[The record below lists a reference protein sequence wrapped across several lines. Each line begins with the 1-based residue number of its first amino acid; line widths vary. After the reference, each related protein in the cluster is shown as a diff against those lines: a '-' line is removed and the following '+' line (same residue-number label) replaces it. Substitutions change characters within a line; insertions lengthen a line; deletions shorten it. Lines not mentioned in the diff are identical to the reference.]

1 MKKSQVLS
9 FLPLMLLLFSCAPIP
24 QPTFIPPST
33 WRLVPESQDE
43 LIKYFD
49 ENKNNLNPVE
59 GIWNYNEDI
68 TAQDAYGRSQ
78 SFTKQNVYELAI
90 IKKNFTSPREFDV
103 VIISSIYPHW
113 DYPGRIKAELKS
125 TAYKKSYTVK
135 WFGGQYQP
143 MESNFIIDENGLMKG
158 VFDRWEKN
166 VRVTAESMFIK
177 SYPPFEDISTP
188 QYISSNIKS
197 TGSGFLISENGL
209 IITNYHVVEN
219 AEKIEISFPNKNI
232 TKEVSLKLKDIN
244 NDLAI
249 LEIDEFDFNKISNNH
264 IPYKLADIGDVK
276 VGQEVF
282 TLGFPLGSIMGS
294 KSRLS
299 TGRINSV
306 YGIQEDPRL
315 FQIGNPLQPG
325 NSGGALFNTKG
336 ELVGVVVSGLNAKFF
351 YDNLGIIPQNVNFAV
366 KVSYL
371 KNLLGMMPEND
382 EILNRKSKISN
393 LSMEDQVEKL
403 DPFIVQIK
411 VY

>member
-1 MKKSQVLS
+1 M
-9 FLPLMLLLFSCAPIP
+9 
-24 QPTFIPPST
+24 
-33 WRLVPESQDE
+33 
-43 LIKYFD
+43 
-49 ENKNNLNPVE
+49 
-59 GIWNYNEDI
+59 G
-68 TAQDAYGRSQ
+68 
-78 SFTKQNVYELAI
+78 
-90 IKKNFTSPREFDV
+90 
-103 VIISSIYPHW
+103 
-113 DYPGRIKAELKS
+113 
-125 TAYKKSYTVK
+125 
-135 WFGGQYQP
+135 
-143 MESNFIIDENGLMKG
+143 
-158 VFDRWEKN
+158 
-166 VRVTAESMFIK
+166 
-177 SYPPFEDISTP
+177 
-188 QYISSNIKS
+188 
-197 TGSGFLISENGL
+197 
-209 IITNYHVVEN
+209 
-219 AEKIEISFPNKNI
+219 
-232 TKEVSLKLKDIN
+232 
-244 NDLAI
+244 
-249 LEIDEFDFNKISNNH
+249 IDEFDFNKISNNN
-264 IPYKLADIGDVK
+264 IPYNLADIGDVK

-325 NSGGALFNTKG
+325 NSGGPLFNMKG
-336 ELVGVVVSGLNAKFF
+336 ELVGIVVSSLNAKFF